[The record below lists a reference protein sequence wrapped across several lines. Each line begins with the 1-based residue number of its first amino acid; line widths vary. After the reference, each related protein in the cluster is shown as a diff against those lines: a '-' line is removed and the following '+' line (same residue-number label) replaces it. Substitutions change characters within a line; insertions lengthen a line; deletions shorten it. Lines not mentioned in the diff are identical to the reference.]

1 MRTKTIEAVRFH
13 ARTIHAEEFRI
24 APPQAKIADGEI
36 DRNIYLVTQ
45 GGEFLTDGG
54 GNKLTIN

>member
-1 MRTKTIEAVRFH
+1 MRAQTIEAVRFH

-45 GGEFLTDGG
+45 GGKFLTDGG